1 MTEQT
6 HRNGLGYHYAACG
19 LTIESDL
26 ALPALAASLSSGDR
40 DRVTIEEG
48 PVPEQLTEGVINSGP
63 NWERTAND
71 FVLRVPGVARFGI
84 SKAKA
89 ITYRPEGS
97 SSVEDLTAFLTGSVL
112 GILLHLRGSVV
123 LHASAS
129 IIDGGAVLFCG
140 MSGAGKS
147 TICAALGE
155 RGYALV
161 SDDLCV
167 LSRGEDGRLWVNADA
182 RHHKLWQRSLE
193 GLKIT
198 DRKSDEVR
206 HQIDKFYVPSRNGHH
221 TLAPVRALYELSE
234 QRTGDI
240 FGIEPL
246 SGPDAAL
253 MVRRNAF
260 RPRMMWQLGQKAD
273 YFRVAAQLSSQGRIA
288 RFRRPFDF
296 ARINEGVAMLEQDWR
311 TTVSAQ

>member
-1 MTEQT
+1 MTEQMR
-6 HRNGLGYHYAACG
+6 RNNLRYHYAACG
-19 LTIESDL
+19 LSIESDL
-26 ALPALAASLSSGDR
+26 ALPALTASLSNGDR
-40 DRVTIEEG
+40 NRVTIEEG
-48 PVPEQLTEGVINSGP
+48 PVPERLTETIVNSGP

-71 FVLRVPGVARFGI
+71 FLLRVPKVGRFGI
-84 SKAKA
+84 HKARS

-97 SSVEDLTAFLTGSVL
+97 NSVEDLTAFLTGSVL

-140 MSGAGKS
+140 RSGAGKS
-147 TICAALGE
+147 TICAALSE
-155 RGYALV
+155 RGYTMV

-167 LSRGEDGRLWVNADA
+167 LSRGEDGRLWVDADG

-193 GLKIT
+193 GLNMT
-198 DRKSDEVR
+198 DRRNEEVR
-206 HQIDKFYVPSRNGHH
+206 NQIGKFYVPSRNGHH
-221 TLAPVRALYELSE
+221 TSAPVHALYELSE

-253 MVRRNAF
+253 MVRQNAF
-260 RPRMMWQLGQKAD
+260 RPRIMWQLGQKAD
-273 YFRVAAQLSSQGRIA
+273 YFRAAAQLSSQGLIA
-288 RFRRPFDF
+288 RFRRPLDF
-296 ARINEGVAMLEQDWR
+296 GRINESVAMLEQHWGLMDWP
-311 TTVSAQ
+311 Q